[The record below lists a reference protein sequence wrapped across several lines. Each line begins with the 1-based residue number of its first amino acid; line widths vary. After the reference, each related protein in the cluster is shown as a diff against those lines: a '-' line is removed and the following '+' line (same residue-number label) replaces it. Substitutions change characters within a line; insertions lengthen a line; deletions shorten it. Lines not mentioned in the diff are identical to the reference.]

1 MNRPIT
7 FSYNQQLPFNFGLLI
22 VADLALVLINDDTMA
37 PTENEHCSSMIY
49 SVPYSGRSY
58 TSRLSVGGTTVG
70 TCVYKT
76 AKIKGKALHVA

>member
-1 MNRPIT
+1 
-7 FSYNQQLPFNFGLLI
+7 LI
-22 VADLALVLINDDTMA
+22 VADLVLILINDDTMA
-37 PTENEHCSSMIY
+37 PTENEHRSSMIY

-76 AKIKGKALHVA
+76 ANIKGHTLHVALLSQMILTATGTDN

>member
-1 MNRPIT
+1 MT
-7 FSYNQQLPFNFGLLI
+7 
-22 VADLALVLINDDTMA
+22 

-70 TCVYKT
+70 TCVYNT
-76 AKIKGKALHVA
+76 AIIKGKALHVA